1 MTGLQPAAEVSVARR
16 NRLVTVLALHSGMT
30 DAIGFVA
37 LGGAFTSVMTGN
49 MVLIGVAASRP
60 DGALALRAAAAVV
73 AFASG
78 CGIGARI
85 AAHRPAGTTTT
96 TGTGSKEVWPA
107 GVTRALRLQ
116 LALTVVFAAGWW
128 GTGAHRGDGVQ
139 LALLVVNSV
148 CLGLQS
154 SAVQRFGVSGL
165 STTYLTGTLTTLVV
179 TLATGGR
186 TRDVALS
193 ARLLAAL
200 IVGAGIGALLAG
212 HAQVLAPL
220 GPLACLATVVVFARL
235 QLHS

>member
-1 MTGLQPAAEVSVARR
+1 MTAPRPAAEVSVARR

-49 MVLIGVAASRP
+49 MVLIGIAASRP

-85 AAHRPAGTTTT
+85 AARRPAGTATT
-96 TGTGSKEVWPA
+96 SKEVWPA

-128 GTGAHRGDGVQ
+128 GTDAHRGDGSQ
-139 LALLVVNSV
+139 LALLVVNAV

-220 GPLACLATVVVFARL
+220 GPLACLATVVVVARL